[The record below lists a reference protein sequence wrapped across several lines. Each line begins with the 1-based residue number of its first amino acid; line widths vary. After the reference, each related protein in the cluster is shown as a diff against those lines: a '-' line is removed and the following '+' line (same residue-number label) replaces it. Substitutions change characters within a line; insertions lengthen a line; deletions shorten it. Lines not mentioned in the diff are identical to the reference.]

1 MEIKDIAKMIKERFS
16 NEKCVS
22 FSCYESDSF
31 YTFVPGVLEDFRDD
45 IYKIDKK
52 TGEITEYDF
61 LDYCSGNYPE
71 NEELKIYYIDEIL
84 KDS

>member
-1 MEIKDIAKMIKERFS
+1 M
-16 NEKCVS
+16 
-22 FSCYESDSF
+22 
-31 YTFVPGVLEDFRDD
+31 PGVLEDFRDD